1 MANTR
6 ELLSAGLTCPA
17 SVSFATDIA
26 PLFTG
31 TDISHMKNVTG
42 GKLDLS
48 NYDSVVMWASQI
60 YSKVAS
66 GDMPPFP
73 ADAWTADQ
81 VNLFG
86 CWIQLGCKP

>member
-1 MANTR
+1 MANVR
-6 ELLSAGLTCPA
+6 ELLGAALSCPT

-26 PLFTG
+26 PLFNS

-48 NYDSVVMWASQI
+48 NYDSVVMWSSAI
-60 YSKVAS
+60 YGKVQS

-73 ADAWTADQ
+73 APAWTPDQ

>member
-1 MANTR
+1 MANVR
-6 ELLSAGLTCPA
+6 ELLGSALTCPT
-17 SVSFATDIA
+17 SVSFAKDIA
-26 PLFTG
+26 PLFNS

-48 NYDSVVMWASQI
+48 NYDSVTMWSSAI
-60 YSKVAS
+60 YGKVQS

-73 ADAWTADQ
+73 ADAWTPDQ